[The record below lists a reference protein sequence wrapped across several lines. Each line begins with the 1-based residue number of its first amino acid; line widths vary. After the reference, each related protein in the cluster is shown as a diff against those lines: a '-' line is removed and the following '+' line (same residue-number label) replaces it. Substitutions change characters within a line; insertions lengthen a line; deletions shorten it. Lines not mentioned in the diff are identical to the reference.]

1 MKMNLLEY
9 LRKKKIDRRVRNFRT
24 NSECKRWDE
33 IRSILIIF
41 ESNFMEQNE
50 DVRQLMWNLQDEGK
64 KVSACMYVDV
74 KVSPSRSWN
83 NYVVLD
89 RKGVSLLGKYQSDT
103 ALNVVMNEQFDLVID
118 LTTHLVFPLMHF
130 MLDVQALMRC
140 GKVKEELPLSPYD
153 MQMEMSI
160 PDFGDDEEARERYNE
175 RIDIYNQIVKY
186 LKMMK

>member
-1 MKMNLLEY
+1 
-9 LRKKKIDRRVRNFRT
+9 
-24 NSECKRWDE
+24 
-33 IRSILIIF
+33 
-41 ESNFMEQNE
+41 
-50 DVRQLMWNLQDEGK
+50 
-64 KVSACMYVDV
+64 MYVDV

>member
-9 LRKKKIDRRVRNFRT
+9 LRKKKIDRRVSNFRT
-24 NSECKRWDE
+24 NSECKRWEE